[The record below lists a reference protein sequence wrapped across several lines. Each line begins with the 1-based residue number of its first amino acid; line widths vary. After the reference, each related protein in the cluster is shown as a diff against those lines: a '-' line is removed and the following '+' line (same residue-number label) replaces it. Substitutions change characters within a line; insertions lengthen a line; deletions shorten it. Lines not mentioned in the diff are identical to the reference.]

1 MSLFNSCIFYSSVLK
16 ELKWVSNMPTYIYRC
31 QTCEK
36 EFEIVQSFKDDPLEV
51 CPSDCS
57 GAVKKVFSG
66 VGISFKGSG
75 FYKNDHGSNSKK
87 KPSTSTSTET
97 STETS
102 TGTSKESEKK
112 KSDSSAEKTT
122 PDSSKKETK
131 SSKESSSST

>member
-1 MSLFNSCIFYSSVLK
+1 
-16 ELKWVSNMPTYIYRC
+16 MPTYIYRC

-75 FYKNDHGSNSKK
+75 FYKNDHGANSKK
-87 KPSTSTSTET
+87 KPSTE
-97 STETS
+97 
-102 TGTSKESEKK
+102 TSKESEKK
-112 KSDSSAEKTT
+112 KSDSAAGKTT

-131 SSKESSSST
+131 SSKESSKESSSSST

>member
-16 ELKWVSNMPTYIYRC
+16 ELKWVSNMPTYTYRC

-36 EFEIVQSFKDDPLEV
+36 EFEIVQSFKDESLEE

-57 GAVKKVFSG
+57 GALKKVFSG

-87 KPSTSTSTET
+87 KPSTSTSTE
-97 STETS
+97 
-102 TGTSKESEKK
+102 SEKK

-122 PDSSKKETK
+122 TDSSKKEAK
-131 SSKESSSST
+131 SSKESSSSST

>member
-36 EFEIVQSFKDDPLEV
+36 EFEIVQSFKDDPLEE

-75 FYKNDHGSNSKK
+75 FYKNDHGANSKK
-87 KPSTSTSTET
+87 KPPTSTSKETEK
-97 STETS
+97 E
-102 TGTSKESEKK
+102 TSKETEKK

-122 PDSSKKETK
+122 SDSSKKETK
-131 SSKESSSST
+131 PSKESSSSST